1 MDSRVGDSNGN
12 SIVLRDK
19 SNKILFVKYGVN
31 SVLEFNNLKRS
42 VSSMA
47 LSDDGVLVVGYQYS
61 DHGLVEVYDTSSAST
76 RPTYAQV
83 WTADYGNGVAITPDA
98 KMVVVGSPREGR
110 VYLYELNQGKFTS
123 ERKITNK
130 EIPTF
135 GWKVSV
141 SNSGQSLAISA
152 PRARDDS
159 GLEVGLVVI
168 YNFID
173 DKWVKMKGLIQGRN
187 EDRKLGLGGVA
198 IDEKLGRVYEMDQ
211 NGIIDTYQVRLI
223 DCKV

>member
-1 MDSRVGDSNGN
+1 M
-12 SIVLRDK
+12 LRGL
-19 SNKILFVKYGVN
+19 SNKILLVKYGVKGL
-31 SVLEFNNLKRS
+31 LEFNHLKQS

-47 LSDDGVLVVGYQYS
+47 LSDNGILVVGYQYS

-98 KMVVVGSPREGR
+98 RIVVVGSPREGR

-123 ERKITNK
+123 EQKITNRD
-130 EIPTF
+130 IPTF
-135 GWKVSV
+135 GWKVSI
-141 SNSGQSLAISA
+141 STSGRSLAISA
-152 PRARDDS
+152 PRARNDS
-159 GLEVGLVVI
+159 GLDIGLIII

-173 DKWVKMKGLIQGRN
+173 DKWVKMRGLIQGGN

-198 IDEKLGRVYEMDQ
+198 INEKLGRVYGMDQ
-211 NGIIDTYQVRLI
+211 SGIINTYQVRSI
-223 DCKV
+223 DCNVKYF

>member
-12 SIVLRDK
+12 SIVFREK
-19 SNKILFVKYGVN
+19 SNKILFGKYGVTI
-31 SVLEFNNLKRS
+31 LEFNNLKRS

-47 LSDDGVLVVGYQYS
+47 LSDNNVLVVGYQYS
-61 DHGLVEVYDTSSAST
+61 DHGVVEVYDTSSAST

-83 WTADYGNGVAITPDA
+83 WMADYGNGVAITPDA
-98 KMVVVGSPREGR
+98 SKVVVGSPKEGG

-123 ERKITNK
+123 EQKITNR

-141 SNSGQSLAISA
+141 STSGRSLAISA
-152 PRARDDS
+152 PRARDES
-159 GLEVGLVVI
+159 GLDVGLIVI

-173 DKWVKMKGLIQGRN
+173 DKWIKMRGMIQGRN

-198 IDEKLGRVYEMDQ
+198 IDEKLGRVYGMDQ
-211 NGIIDTYQVRLI
+211 NGVIDTYQVRFI
-223 DCKV
+223 G